1 MAELTIAMTGQ
12 PEGTHVTA
20 IVYDET
26 HFEEQTL
33 SPSDDWTACSNKAGV
48 IWIDVTG
55 LDAPWPLELA
65 ASCFGLH
72 PLIQEDILNTD
83 QRPKI
88 DHFANYV
95 FVVLKSLSHDKAQDT
110 VLHGQVSI
118 ILGPNYVLSFHDLDH
133 DTFGPI
139 RQRIRHARGR
149 IRALGPDYLMHALVD
164 LVVDDYIGTLEY
176 LGEQLEALE
185 EEVVEHPT
193 KGTLPQIHDMK
204 QEMILLRRS
213 VWPLRE
219 VVGSLARRESTLIN
233 DATIIYFRDVY
244 DHAFQV
250 MDTIETFRDMLSGM
264 LDIYLSS
271 ISNRLN
277 EIMKVLTIVSTVF
290 IPLTFVSGVYGMNFR
305 HMPELQWKYGYPVVL
320 GIMFFVLISMLVYFR
335 KKHWI

>member
-1 MAELTIAMTGQ
+1 MADPTTGEGAA
-12 PEGTHVTA
+12 PETTRVTA
-20 IVYDET
+20 VVYDEAS
-26 HFEEQTL
+26 FEEQVL
-33 SPSDDWTACSNKAGV
+33 VKADDWAACSSKPGV

-55 LDAPWPLELA
+55 LGATWPLEIA

-72 PLIQEDILNTD
+72 PLIQEDILNLD

-95 FVVLKSLSHDKAQDT
+95 FVILKTLAYSKAQDK
-110 VLHGQVSI
+110 VLHGQASI
-118 ILGPNYVLSFHDLDH
+118 VLGPNYVLSFHSLNH
-133 DTFGPI
+133 DGFGPI
-139 RQRIRHARGR
+139 RERIRHAKGR
-149 IRALGPDYLMHALVD
+149 IRALGPDYLTHALID
-164 LVVDDYIGTLEY
+164 LVVDDYIDTLEY
-176 LGEQLEALE
+176 LGEKLEALE
-185 EEVVEHPT
+185 EEVVERPT
-193 KGTLPQIHDMK
+193 RETLPQIHDMK

-290 IPLTFVSGVYGMNFR
+290 IPLTFVAGVYGMNFKY
-305 HMPELQWKYGYPVVL
+305 MPEINWRYGYPMVL
-320 GIMFFVLISMLVYFR
+320 GIMLAALVSMLAYFH

>member
-1 MAELTIAMTGQ
+1 MADPTMETSGQ
-12 PEGTHVTA
+12 PEAVRVTA
-20 IVYDET
+20 VVYDET
-26 HFEEQTL
+26 HFEETQL
-33 SPSDDWTACSNKAGV
+33 ARSDDWTTCSNKTGV

-55 LDAPWPLELA
+55 LDTPWPLELA
-65 ASCFGLH
+65 ASCFSLH
-72 PLIQEDILNTD
+72 PLIQEDILNID

-95 FVVLKSLSHDKAQDT
+95 FVVLKSLSLDTAQGI

-118 ILGPNYVLSFHDLDH
+118 ILGPHYVLSFHNLDH
-133 DTFGPI
+133 DIFGSI
-139 RQRIRHARGR
+139 RERIRHAKGR
-149 IRALGPDYLMHALVD
+149 IRALGPDYLLHALID
-164 LVVDDYIGTLEY
+164 LVVDNYIDTLEF
-176 LGEQLEALE
+176 LGEKLEALE
-185 EEVVEHPT
+185 EEVVERPT
-193 KGTLPQIHDMK
+193 KETLPQIHDMK

-290 IPLTFVSGVYGMNFR
+290 IPLTFVAGVYGMNFKY
-305 HMPELQWKYGYPVVL
+305 MPEINWRYGYPMVL
-320 GIMFFVLISMLVYFR
+320 CIMLVSLVSMLVYFH